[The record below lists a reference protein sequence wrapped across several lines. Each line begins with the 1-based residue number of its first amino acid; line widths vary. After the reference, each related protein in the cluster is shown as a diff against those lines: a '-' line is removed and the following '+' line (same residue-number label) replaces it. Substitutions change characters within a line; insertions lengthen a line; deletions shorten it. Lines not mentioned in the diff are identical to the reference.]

1 MPGGILTRR
10 RLVLLFVFGACF
22 AACRT
27 ARPPVVGEPAP
38 GQAPASPSP
47 GRSGGGEEEEYLPVK
62 KVQEE
67 IIVAA
72 WAEPK
77 ALPEGGGQTQLLV
90 RVQKKGGA
98 PFPGVEVRFR
108 TSVGTLYSGG
118 RVLVTDKQGHT
129 RDRLTTRE
137 TATLT
142 MNAGGTRYRFQVAVG
157 EEP

>member
-1 MPGGILTRR
+1 M
-10 RLVLLFVFGACF
+10 FGACF

-27 ARPPVVGEPAP
+27 ARPPAAGEPAS
-38 GQAPASPSP
+38 GGTYASPPP
-47 GRSGGGEEEEYLPVK
+47 GRTRGEEEEYLPVK

-77 ALPEGGGQTQLLV
+77 ALPEGGGQSQLLV

-108 TSVGTLYSGG
+108 TSAGTL
-118 RVLVTDKQGHT
+118 
-129 RDRLTTRE
+129 
-137 TATLT
+137 
-142 MNAGGTRYRFQVAVG
+142 
-157 EEP
+157 